1 MFGIVFYRLVH
12 KVTKPFVRFRI
23 NPMGDL
29 SNLLLEAKS
38 VNSFSVQEDE
48 EATVTVGT
56 KRASVFKNQVAPA
69 GTRSPDSREE
79 DSQETIPVKGT
90 LTSAGFVVLLIVLSV
105 ISVGIKMDDLT
116 RTLLI
121 KLFIGLFRALRCPLV
136 AFVTYRARKSKAARI
151 PN

>member
-1 MFGIVFYRLVH
+1 M
-12 KVTKPFVRFRI
+12 
-23 NPMGDL
+23 
-29 SNLLLEAKS
+29 
-38 VNSFSVQEDE
+38 
-48 EATVTVGT
+48 
-56 KRASVFKNQVAPA
+56 
-69 GTRSPDSREE
+69 RSPNGREE

-90 LTSAGFVVLLIVLSV
+90 LISAGFVVLLIVLSV

-151 PN
+151 TN